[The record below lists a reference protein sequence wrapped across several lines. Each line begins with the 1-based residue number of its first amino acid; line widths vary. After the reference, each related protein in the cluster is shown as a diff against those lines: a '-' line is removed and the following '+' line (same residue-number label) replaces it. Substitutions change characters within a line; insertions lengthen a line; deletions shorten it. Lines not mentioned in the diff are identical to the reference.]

1 MADFIWVKSMRS
13 QIATALAALTAALV
27 LVAARPAFQISD
39 DRELKEID
47 LAEWDCPDRPEG
59 TAKTPDGLER
69 NRLKNRSAPSP
80 SGPDLKPLDTASFLK
95 LTADFEAQT
104 KNKRRKDLTPAL
116 QRQLD
121 ELEKQSVTLTGYLV
135 LAYAGPP
142 ESTNCGSVDFHDWH
156 LELFE
161 KPQDHAPQ
169 PGDPTPV
176 VCEISPRTQ
185 NAIYRDG
192 IRIQKLAAFFR
203 RADLE
208 VEPTTHPAKQIRV
221 TGYLLWDDDHNGKAD
236 VGLTIDH
243 VGANKYHQ
251 PWRSTAWE
259 IHPAYKIDVLDTAS
273 VGAARPAPAP
283 AIASPSSTSPPSA
296 ALGPQVVTLTQ
307 PVKIKIPYGET
318 TLPAGAKLS
327 VVSQDAKTVTVRYMG
342 GNYSIPITS
351 TDLH

>member
-1 MADFIWVKSMRS
+1 MRP
-13 QIATALAALTAALV
+13 QIATALTVLTVALV
-27 LVAARPAFQISD
+27 LVAARPAFQISN

-47 LAEWDCPDRPEG
+47 LTGWDCPEG

-69 NRLKNRSAPSP
+69 NRLKNRSAPSLP
-80 SGPDLKPLDTASFLK
+80 GPNAKPLDTASFLK

-116 QRQLD
+116 QQQLD
-121 ELEKQSVTLTGYLV
+121 ELEKQSVSLKGYLV
-135 LAYAGPP
+135 LAYAGPT

-169 PGDPTPV
+169 PGDPTPI

-185 NAIYRDG
+185 NAIYHDG
-192 IRIQKLAAFFR
+192 IRIQELAAFFR

-208 VEPTTHPAKQIRV
+208 VEPTGHQAKQIRV

-236 VGLTIDH
+236 VGPAIDH

-259 IHPAYKIDVLDTAS
+259 IHPVYKIDILDAVS
-273 VGAARPAPAP
+273 VSSAPSIPAPAT
-283 AIASPSSTSPPSA
+283 ASPGSSPPPRA
-296 ALGPQVVTLTQ
+296 APQPQMVTLTQ

-342 GNYSIPITS
+342 GNYVIPLTS

>member
-1 MADFIWVKSMRS
+1 MLSWHCRLRWA
-13 QIATALAALTAALV
+13 ALAVTLL
-27 LVAARPAFQISD
+27 LIAARPAFQISN

-47 LAEWDCPDRPEG
+47 LAGWDCPEG
-59 TAKTPDGLER
+59 AAKTPDGLER
-69 NRLKNRSAPSP
+69 NRLKNRSAPSLP
-80 SGPDLKPLDTASFLK
+80 GSDAKPLDTASFLK
-95 LTADFEAQT
+95 LIADFEAKT
-104 KNKRRKDLTPAL
+104 KNKRRKDLTLAL
-116 QRQLD
+116 QQQLD
-121 ELEKQSVTLTGYLV
+121 ELEKQSVALTGYLV
-135 LAYAGPP
+135 LAYAGPT

-169 PGDPTPV
+169 PGDPTPI

-192 IRIQKLAAFFR
+192 IRIQELASFFR

-208 VEPTTHPAKQIRV
+208 VEPAAPKAKQIRV
-221 TGYLLWDDDHNGKAD
+221 TGYLLWDDEHNGKAD
-236 VGLTIDH
+236 VGPTIDH

-259 IHPAYKIDVLDTAS
+259 IHPVYKIDVLDTAS
-273 VGAARPAPAP
+273 VNSARPVPAPA
-283 AIASPSSTSPPSA
+283 AASPGYSPPPGA
-296 ALGPQVVTLTQ
+296 APRPQMVTLTQ

-318 TLPAGAKLS
+318 TLPAGAQLS

-342 GNYSIPITS
+342 GNYVIPITS